1 MKTLIASVYSCHSP
15 PPTVS
20 TWIFTYAIV
29 SLFIVAPEITY
40 SIPETDIWSYLL
52 PISCLF
58 NVNFTSYQCQSI
70 IYQRL
75 GIVRPKLSNFDSC
88 ATCPP
93 HVHPSSNTRPTLG
106 LPQTPVKPY
115 YSPIPSFKS
124 QCFWKL
130 EIMKL
135 RITGRF
141 GLENFC
147 FHTSQ
152 NNTKYANV
160 NPQ

>member
-1 MKTLIASVYSCHSP
+1 MFFGRPDVVNICYFLGTDKNENFNSQCLFVPFTPTNRFNMNIHLCNSLTIHRCTRNNQLNSRNRYLELFTGHIIGSP
-15 PPTVS
+15 
-20 TWIFTYAIV
+20 
-29 SLFIVAPEITY
+29 
-40 SIPETDIWSYLL
+40 
-52 PISCLF
+52 CLF

-124 QCFWKL
+124 RCF
-130 EIMKL
+130 
-135 RITGRF
+135 
-141 GLENFC
+141 
-147 FHTSQ
+147 
-152 NNTKYANV
+152 
-160 NPQ
+160 

>member
-1 MKTLIASVYSCHSP
+1 MKTSIASVYSCHSP
-15 PPTVS
+15 PPITIRRCTRNNLLNS
-20 TWIFTYAIV
+20 RNRYLELFTAHIIG
-29 SLFIVAPEITY
+29 SP
-40 SIPETDIWSYLL
+40 
-52 PISCLF
+52 CLF

-124 QCFWKL
+124 RCFWKL
-130 EIMKL
+130 EIMKW
-135 RITGRF
+135 RITRRF

-160 NPQ
+160 NPIIVDM